1 MASKVTAV
9 GQYVRGLIDSRPFG
23 IASVTEFGAL
33 NNGTADCTTAFNTAL
48 ASSAR
53 LIVVPPGFYRITAP
67 LRIPG
72 NTGKWI
78 LGLGGAKSVAL
89 TVSMPAGHSGRGA
102 IEYTNEA
109 HRKPNA
115 AGCVLQ
121 NLHVIGNDSVCHGV
135 YLQEVS
141 YPVLDNVVIEGF
153 NGAALLLDKCQDG
166 SFNNVALVDCG
177 RTLGNPDQNR
187 DTEYA
192 ALHLISTIAD
202 DHCNMLRFRDCQIEN
217 NRVSPYVWIN
227 DAGPIGIWFDRIHA
241 ENATAPGRRD
251 FLRSQ
256 GGDCHFS
263 GIAAAGFRQG
273 FILEGYGNN
282 TFSDCR
288 DVISVVGPSNVAGSL
303 RMTNVHCGPLS
314 WTGLAGRSFFTN
326 CTIGDVSIR
335 WPALGPSVFTACSL
349 GKVRIEQAGQPPSSG
364 VRFFNCEMTEYATD
378 AHARDQWLIDCIVQG
393 NVTADA
399 RHSRLENNI
408 VSGAVRANLT
418 DSSYIPHVKTIYDT
432 APPTAGSWLPGDKV
446 WHSAPAPDGNIG
458 WVCVRG
464 GSPGS
469 WKEFGRISS

>member
-33 NNGTADCTTAFNTAL
+33 NNGTADCTDAFNAAL
-48 ASSAR
+48 SSAAR
-53 LIVVPPGFYRITAP
+53 LVVVPPGFYRLTRP
-67 LRIPG
+67 LRIPA

-89 TVSMPAGHSGRGA
+89 TIRMPAGFPARGA
-102 IEYTNEA
+102 IEYTHEQDGQS
-109 HRKPNA
+109 NA

-121 NLHVIGNDSVCHGV
+121 NLHLIGNDSVCHGV
-135 YLQEVS
+135 YLQDVS

-153 NGAALLLDKCQDG
+153 NGAGLLLDKCQDG

-177 RTLGNPDQNR
+177 RSSGDPARNQ

-192 ALHLISTIAD
+192 ALHLVSTIAH

-217 NRVSPYVWIN
+217 NRVSPSVWIN

-241 ENATAPGRRD
+241 ENATAPGQRD

-273 FILEGYGNN
+273 FILEGYGHN

-288 DVISVVGPSNVAGSL
+288 DIISVVGPRNVVGSL

-314 WTGLAGRSFFTN
+314 WTGLVGKSYFMN
-326 CTIGDVSIR
+326 STIGDVHLQ
-335 WPALGPSVFTACSL
+335 WPGGGPSVFTACSL
-349 GKVRIEQAGQPPSSG
+349 GMVRVEAAGPPPAG
-364 VRFFNCEMTEYATD
+364 IRFFNCEMKGYGTD
-378 AHARDQWLIDCIVQG
+378 AHAREQWLIDCIVQG
-393 NVTADA
+393 DVTAAAGD
-399 RHSRLENNI
+399 SRLENNI
-408 VSGAVRANLT
+408 IAGAVRANT
-418 DSSYIPHVKTIYDT
+418 IDSSYIPHVKTVYDT
-432 APPTAGSWLPGDKV
+432 APPRAGSWRAGDKV

-464 GSPGS
+464 GSPGN
-469 WKEFGRISS
+469 WKEFGRIAS

>member
-33 NNGTADCTTAFNTAL
+33 NNGTADCTAAFNAAL
-48 ASSAR
+48 ASPAR
-53 LIVVPPGFYRITAP
+53 LVVVPPGFYRITAP
-67 LRIPG
+67 LQIPC

-89 TVSMPAGHSGRGA
+89 TMQMAEGHAGRAA
-102 IEYTNEA
+102 IEYTHDA
-109 HRKPNA
+109 DGQPNF

-121 NLHVIGNDSVCHGV
+121 NLHLIGNNSVCHGV
-135 YLQEVS
+135 HLQEVS
-141 YPVLDNVVIEGF
+141 YPVLNNIVIEGF
-153 NGAALLLDKCQDG
+153 NGAGLLVDKCQDG

-177 RTLGNPDQNR
+177 RSRGDPASNR

-192 ALHLISTIAD
+192 ALHLISTIAN

-263 GIAAAGFRQG
+263 GIAAVGFRQG

-288 DVISVVGPSNVAGSL
+288 DVISVVGPSNVAGSV
-303 RMTNVHCGPLS
+303 RMSNVHCGPLS
-314 WTGLAGRSFFTN
+314 WTGLGGRSYFTN
-326 CTIGDVSIR
+326 CTIGDVHIR
-335 WPALGPSVFTACSL
+335 WPACGPSVFTACSL
-349 GKVRIEQAGQPPSSG
+349 GKVRIDQAGEPPAS
-364 VRFFNCEMTEYATD
+364 VRFFNCDMAGYATD
-378 AHARDQWLIDCIVQG
+378 AHAREQWLVDCIVNG
-393 NVTADA
+393 DVTAA
-399 RHSRLENNI
+399 AKNSRLENNVI
-408 VSGAVRANLT
+408 TGSVKVNKT
-418 DSSYIPHVKTIYDT
+418 DSSYIPHRKTIYDT
-432 APPTAGSWLPGDKV
+432 EPPTAGTWQAGDQV
-446 WHSAPAPDGNIG
+446 WHSAPSPEGNVG
-458 WVCVRG
+458 WVCVQG
-464 GSPGS
+464 GSPGT
-469 WKEFGRISS
+469 WKEFGRIAS